1 MHEAIAECR
10 LDFGNALN
18 QGLYLTHNAPLLFCL
33 SFSTEFLAGLY
44 SFGRSKPKMPPPYK
58 YIELGTTFNLL
69 SLFNV
74 YLTLQGWE
82 ENYKNYAYF

>member
-10 LDFGNALN
+10 LDFGNA
-18 QGLYLTHNAPLLFCL
+18 PLLFCL
-33 SFSTEFLAGLY
+33 SFSTEFLPGFTVLAGLY

-58 YIELGTTFNLL
+58 YIELGATFNLL

-74 YLTLQGWE
+74 CLTLQGWE
-82 ENYKNYAYF
+82 EN